1 MVDKSL
7 KRASLNGIFHD
18 IKGVQWV
25 WSDHVRGYVNN
36 IGGYST
42 PHKKPR
48 ENTDSRSPA
57 PSLRWQRLV
66 SGVQLAY
73 GWGYH
78 YLELEGKQ
86 FRYGGLGMHW
96 TKINTY
102 IRT

>member
-1 MVDKSL
+1 MHMSMFYRKGPMPISPESHQSIENNEKCTVFD
-7 KRASLNGIFHD
+7 NVTHHD
-18 IKGVQWV
+18 
-25 WSDHVRGYVNN
+25 
-36 IGGYST
+36 
-42 PHKKPR
+42 
-48 ENTDSRSPA
+48 DSRSPA